1 VRFLGIG
8 PRDVLTL
15 ARQQRSARN
24 VRGPV
29 LVTGV
34 LAEQLARE
42 LVAGGDPALV
52 RTSGDPAAAAAVL
65 RIVAGSATREDERV
79 LRAAARALVPVVA
92 VQTADRSVRLPY
104 VLAEDVVT
112 CPPGSGFPIEDIA
125 DRLAAALG
133 AQGPPLAASLPV
145 LEDAVMRRTTT
156 DGTLSAAAL
165 AMLGAGRG
173 PRLPVLALS
182 QARMLSGL
190 AVARGAAKQ
199 DDGREAAE
207 EVAIPLAAALAAG
220 VTARPPVRRLPFRPR
235 LLQGLVAAGTTLAL
249 GAVFRRL
256 PLR

>member
-1 VRFLGIG
+1 MRVLGIG

-34 LAEQLARE
+34 LAEQLERE

-52 RTSGDPAAAAAVL
+52 QTSGEPAEAAVVI
-65 RIVAGSATREDERV
+65 RIVAGAATAEDERV
-79 LRAAARALVPVVA
+79 LRVAARALVPVVA

-112 CPPGSGFPIEDIA
+112 CPPGSGFPVEAIA
-125 DRLAAALG
+125 NRVAAALG

-156 DGTLSAAAL
+156 DGALSAAAL
-165 AMLGAGRG
+165 AALGAGRG

-182 QARMLSGL
+182 QARMRSGL
-190 AVARGAAKQ
+190 AVARGAEQ
-199 DDGREAAE
+199 QEGGREAAE
-207 EVAIPLAAALAAG
+207 EIAVPLAAALGAGIAAR
-220 VTARPPVRRLPFRPR
+220 TLVRRLPFRAR
-235 LLQGLVAAGTTLAL
+235 LLEGLVAAGTTLGL

>member
-1 VRFLGIG
+1 MNVLGIG

-15 ARQQRSARN
+15 ARQQRSARG

-42 LVAGGDPALV
+42 LVAGGDSALV
-52 RTSGDPAAAAAVL
+52 RTSGDPAAAAVVI
-65 RIVAGSATREDERV
+65 RIVAGSATAEDERV
-79 LRAAARALVPVVA
+79 LRAAVRALVPVVA
-92 VQTADRSVRLPY
+92 VQTADRAVRLPY

-112 CPPGSGFPIEDIA
+112 CPPGSGFPVEDIA

-190 AVARGAAKQ
+190 AVARGAEQ
-199 DDGREAAE
+199 RDGGREAAE
-207 EVAIPLAAALAAG
+207 EVAVPLTAALAAG
-220 VTARPPVRRLPFRPR
+220 VAARTLVRRLPFRPR
-235 LLQGLVAAGTTLAL
+235 LLQGLVAAGTTLGL

-256 PLR
+256 PRR